1 MSFDQEA
8 CFQNLSLV
16 FRRYRGSGDS
26 FVINNILS
34 EDETDK
40 SEIFFDDQFLQ
51 KSDCL
56 KERLPKILKTL
67 CDDDWSGPSSAWEK
81 LFRYL
86 VLFRFY
92 DWSIEERDAV
102 LSAIHLWM
110 IDLDESGDHDTYGV
124 ISDAAFN
131 TGFDQ
136 VLFGAD
142 DEEGP
147 TWKITFQLKRS
158 KLYILLRNLV
168 PMKLKQS
175 EILINEST
183 IRVLK
188 WHDLSDLKQFF
199 ESIGSDFL
207 WMYSFTELN
216 LSSLRLKNC
225 ETHVS
230 GGKKQIEFSISL
242 PRHEDLQIS
251 TAVLESSAE
260 ALCASLELDGY
271 EVLHN

>member
-67 CDDDWSGPSSAWEK
+67 CDD
-81 LFRYL
+81 
-86 VLFRFY
+86 